1 MNNRREVAALVGAG
15 QVSLQFAQEHSDKI
29 AVLDRVVSTAR
40 RTLMVLGLAS
50 MTALTVMFF
59 RPELTDQIKVLSPFW
74 TEPVNGGVTS
84 LDKPSLLAD
93 TAGSATLDTTA
104 SDSGAAQ
111 AAFAAPSLAAQQRV
125 TGWLAKRHRVAGAA
139 SKMLVDAAYVTAKET
154 DIDPLLILSVISVES
169 RMNPFA
175 ESSMGAQGLMQV
187 MTDVHKNKFDG
198 HGGRKAVQDP
208 SANLR
213 VGAMLLK
220 ESIRKTGSIEAGLKR
235 YIGVDEPRGDGGY
248 SVKVLGEYARLQAVA
263 NGRYVAATKAPAL
276 PANTTARGGPDKA
289 KSIPDQPAG

>member
-59 RPELTDQIKVLSPFW
+59 RPELTDQIKVISPFW
-74 TEPVNGGVTS
+74 TEPVNGGVTN
-84 LDKPSLLAD
+84 LERPSLLTGTD
-93 TAGSATLDTTA
+93 SAALDTP
-104 SDSGAAQ
+104 AADPAAAP
-111 AAFAAPSLAAQQRV
+111 AAFSAPSLAAQQRV

-139 SKMLVDAAYVTAKET
+139 SKMLVDAAYITAKET

-187 MTDVHKNKFDG
+187 MTDVHKNKFDD

-235 YIGVDEPRGDGGY
+235 YVGVDEPRSDGGY

-263 NGRYVAATKAPAL
+263 NGRYVAATKAPAT
-276 PANTTARGGPDKA
+276 PANTTARSGPDKA
-289 KSIPDQPAG
+289 KPVAG